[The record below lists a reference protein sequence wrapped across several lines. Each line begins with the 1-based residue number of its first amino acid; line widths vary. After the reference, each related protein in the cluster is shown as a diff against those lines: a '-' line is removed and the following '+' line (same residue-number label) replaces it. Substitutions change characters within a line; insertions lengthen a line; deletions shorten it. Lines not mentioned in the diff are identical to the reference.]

1 MPNVEVNR
9 QALPEEDLRLAMRH
23 APVLL
28 MDELEPFFPV
38 RIGITVL
45 RENGLSPSF
54 GRRPVLRCPPS
65 GVVIEYAIYY
75 DYDIQHLYDLEHVW
89 IYVDR
94 DGQTVDAEGSFHGRY
109 FKSLL
114 PDRSNLCMEEETER
128 VVLYV
133 QPGKHALSPL
143 PDLFLLWPGTPT
155 CTQEDA
161 GADGLAFGDFLVG
174 ILETNKATDQKV
186 RRRLQRSRFTPTL
199 RYREWSYADQT
210 ELWVLWSELLAEIPK
225 RVRHELE
232 RMDE

>member
-1 MPNVEVNR
+1 MPNVEVNE
-9 QALPEEDLRLAMRH
+9 QTLPEEDLRLAMRH

-28 MDELEPFFPV
+28 LDEREPFFPV
-38 RIGITVL
+38 CIGITVL

-54 GRRPVLRCPPS
+54 GRRSVLRCPPS

-109 FKSLL
+109 LKSLL
-114 PDRSNLCMEEETER
+114 SDWSNLRVDEETER

-133 QPGKHALSPL
+133 QPGKHALSPF
-143 PDLFLLWPGTPT
+143 PELFSLWPGTAT

-174 ILETNKATDQKV
+174 ELETNEATDQKV
-186 RRRLQRSRFTPTL
+186 RRRLQRSRFTPSL
-199 RYREWSYADQT
+199 RYREWSYADRT
-210 ELWVLWSELLAEIPK
+210 ALFVAWSQLLAEIPK
-225 RVRHELE
+225 RVRHELN
-232 RMDE
+232 RIDE